1 MQRAPWTKVS
11 TSTGQARQI
20 SATSAPDSSR
30 ATTTRVH
37 PAWAASRAPPEVKRL
52 IWVLAWRGWSG
63 SAARRAAKSPQSWTK
78 MASVPARQARRA
90 VSRAAGSSRSVTK
103 VLRVR

>member
-11 TSTGQARQI
+11 TSTGQALQI

-37 PAWAASRAPPEVKRL
+37 PA
-52 IWVLAWRGWSG
+52 
-63 SAARRAAKSPQSWTK
+63 
-78 MASVPARQARRA
+78 
-90 VSRAAGSSRSVTK
+90 
-103 VLRVR
+103 